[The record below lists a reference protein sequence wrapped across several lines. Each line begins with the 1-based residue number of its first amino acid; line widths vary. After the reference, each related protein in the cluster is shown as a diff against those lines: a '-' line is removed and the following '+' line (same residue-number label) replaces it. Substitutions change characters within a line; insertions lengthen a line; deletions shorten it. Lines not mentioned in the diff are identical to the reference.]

1 MPWLPIYI
9 DKIDL
14 KMLIDWINAEKNI
27 AFIEG
32 NGPKKWKAV
41 NSIERYEDKRHCLWH
56 CESGPLPLLRKR
68 LPDGKILDPFKGWKE
83 RRTGAD
89 SSTPYFGAGHPGV
102 YWLNART
109 ESTYKSGFLGLSS
122 FEWIGN
128 WYKGIGIVAHP
139 ATKKWWD
146 RLRRWVKK
154 QAVRIPRDGEWNGN
168 NPEIYAFP
176 SALDKIKRGEKRDN
190 NP

>member
-109 ESTYKSGFLGLSS
+109 E
-122 FEWIGN
+122 
-128 WYKGIGIVAHP
+128 GINI
-139 ATKKWWD
+139 
-146 RLRRWVKK
+146 
-154 QAVRIPRDGEWNGN
+154 
-168 NPEIYAFP
+168 
-176 SALDKIKRGEKRDN
+176 
-190 NP
+190 